1 MMILDTLKERI
12 ASFERKEIFRFCLVY
27 LGICVVAVIAI
38 LVRHIYTLQEI
49 QAKMSSLNKSRAS
62 VQTILTKYQI
72 VQQQKN
78 KVEAALKQNKTF
90 NIQKFYQ
97 DLASKYGVA
106 AQSSVRFNRQKL
118 PNGYFE
124 ESLQI
129 TLNQIDTKTM
139 CEFLLDIEQ
148 EPIVYTIGVD
158 ISKMSNAKK
167 INLTMSIATLRAEE

>member
-1 MMILDTLKERI
+1 MIILDTIKERI
-12 ASFERKEIFRFCLVY
+12 ASFERKDIFKASLIY
-27 LGICVVAVIAI
+27 LAICVVIVIGI
-38 LVRHIYTLQEI
+38 LIRHIYTLQDLQTKI
-49 QAKMSSLNKSRAS
+49 NALNKSRSA
-62 VQTILTKYQI
+62 VQAILTKYQV

-97 DLASKYGVA
+97 DLAQKYNVT

-129 TLNQIDTKTM
+129 TLNQIDTKM
-139 CEFLLDIEQ
+139 MSEILLDIEQ
-148 EPIVYTIGVD
+148 EPIVYTISVD
-158 ISKMSNAKK
+158 ITNVSTAKK
-167 INLTMSIATLRAEE
+167 INVTMSIATLRAEE

>member
-1 MMILDTLKERI
+1 MILDSIKERI
-12 ASFERKEIFRFCLVY
+12 ASFERKEIFRFCLIY
-27 LGICVVAVIAI
+27 LAVCVIVVIGI
-38 LVRHIYTLQEI
+38 LVRHVYILQGL
-49 QAKMSSLNKSRAS
+49 QTKMSALNKSRSS
-62 VQTILTKYQI
+62 VQAILTKYQV

-97 DLASKYGVA
+97 DLAQKYGVT

-129 TLNQIDTKTM
+129 TINQIDSKMM
-139 CEFLLDIEQ
+139 CEIMLDIEQ

-158 ISKMSNAKK
+158 ITKISNAKK